1 MERGLRPKNN
11 REPRLGYVIPWKT
24 KKKKKT
30 LPVVNEN
37 IQGEISGMFN
47 EQKAAAAPVFEI
59 GIKIIQTFNGT
70 RPVVVGKGK

>member
-1 MERGLRPKNN
+1 MEN
-11 REPRLGYVIPWKT
+11 
-24 KKKKKT
+24 KKEKKT

-70 RPVVVGKGK
+70 RPVVVGEGKSSYARIGTGPLELSKETST

>member
-1 MERGLRPKNN
+1 M
-11 REPRLGYVIPWKT
+11 
-24 KKKKKT
+24 
-30 LPVVNEN
+30 VNEN

-70 RPVVVGKGK
+70 RPVVVGEGKSSYARIGTGPLELSKETST